1 MANSWI
7 VITGASRGLGA
18 FLVKTYWASGWN
30 VALVSRN
37 NDALL
42 RVVDGLVKHPNQSA
56 ITFECDLSKPDE
68 VTQLITKLSA
78 QLPRL
83 DALINNAAVHGPIGP
98 LLSNN
103 LAIWQ
108 DSFQINLLSPVSLCQ
123 GLIPLMIKTG
133 GGSIINLSGGGAT
146 GPRANF
152 TAYASA
158 KAALVRF
165 SESLAEEV
173 LSNNIRVNCIAPGAM
188 QTKLLSEVIA
198 SGPTA
203 AGQREYLLAENIFKA
218 GGASMERVSDLA
230 HFLTSNESQ
239 DISGKLIS
247 AVWDNWR
254 EWNKH
259 LDKLN
264 AGDLYTLRRITGRDR
279 NESWGDL

>member
-1 MANSWI
+1 
-7 VITGASRGLGA
+7 
-18 FLVKTYWASGWN
+18 
-30 VALVSRN
+30 
-37 NDALL
+37 
-42 RVVDGLVKHPNQSA
+42 
-56 ITFECDLSKPDE
+56 
-68 VTQLITKLSA
+68 
-78 QLPRL
+78 
-83 DALINNAAVHGPIGP
+83 
-98 LLSNN
+98 
-103 LAIWQ
+103 
-108 DSFQINLLSPVSLCQ
+108 
-123 GLIPLMIKTG
+123 MIKTG

-203 AGQREYLLAENIFKA
+203 AGQREYVLAKNIFKD
-218 GGASMERVSDLA
+218 GGASIERVANLA
-230 HFLTSNESQ
+230 YFLTSNESQ

-264 AGDLYTLRRITGRDR
+264 AGDLYTLRRITGKDR